1 VVWKRD
7 ACMLWHGWWVLGRE
21 TFQMKEEI
29 RPFPGASDHAQLAG
43 PCGVQYGVAEVL
55 TLKNIT

>member
-1 VVWKRD
+1 
-7 ACMLWHGWWVLGRE
+7 MLWHGWWVLGRE